1 MNKNKGVMVSSRAAI
16 LTVLFAALPYFIAYT
31 GYPYVRVAPFDLFLK
46 ASLSFFFPAAI
57 VGLCLGYYGTS
68 QKKEEKRL
76 AAILAVLGLALYI
89 AVFARFSLEII

>member
-1 MNKNKGVMVSSRAAI
+1 MDKNKGVIVSSRAAI
-16 LTVLFAALPYFIAYT
+16 LTVLFATLPYFIAYT
-31 GYPYVRVAPFDLFLK
+31 AYPYVRVAPTELFLK

-68 QKKEEKRL
+68 KKKEEKRL
-76 AAILAVLGLALYI
+76 ALILVFLGLALYV